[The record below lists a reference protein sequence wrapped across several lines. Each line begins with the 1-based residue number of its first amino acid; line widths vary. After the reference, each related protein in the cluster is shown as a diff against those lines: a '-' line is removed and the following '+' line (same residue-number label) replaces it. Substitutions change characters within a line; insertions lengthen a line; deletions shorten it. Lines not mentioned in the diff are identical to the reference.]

1 MMGKLQEICNEKNLS
16 TIGDLVSKIDNNIEL
31 TTIINLYDDSN
42 LLNTNIKNV
51 MYICKALEIE
61 AERLVDM
68 NVIKAD
74 VESVLN
80 KYYEKNPV
88 APNIRKAYHL
98 NYMIIKKACDR
109 GNITEDECLHILSE
123 MKDIK
128 KKYINSNN
136 KNVKEFILEIRKVYA
151 PYFLR
156 DKAVDKYTEKMRYY
170 QFIYNIKNSV
180 IRELLGCSQ
189 SYYLNFSTGYVDLG
203 TLLFIN
209 AIKLAAI
216 FNTTVLDLFDT
227 YFFSL

>member
-1 MMGKLQEICNEKNLS
+1 MGKLQEICNEKNLS
-16 TIGDLVSKIDNNIEL
+16 TIGDLASKIGNNIEL
-31 TTIINLYDDSN
+31 TTLINISDDSN

-74 VESVLN
+74 AEAALN
-80 KYYEKNPV
+80 RYYEKNPV
-88 APNIRKAYHL
+88 APNIKKAYHL

-123 MKDIK
+123 MKNIK
-128 KKYINSNN
+128 KKYITSNN
-136 KNVKEFILEIRKVYA
+136 ENVKEFLIEIRKVYA

-156 DKAVDKYTEKMRYY
+156 DKAVDEYTEKMRYY
-170 QFIYNIKNSV
+170 QFIYNIKSSV
-180 IRELLGCSQ
+180 IRDLLGCSQ

-203 TLLFIN
+203 TLSFIN
-209 AIKLAAI
+209 AIKLATI
-216 FNTTVLDLFDT
+216 FNTTVLDLFDN

>member
-1 MMGKLQEICNEKNLS
+1 MGKLQEICNEKNLS
-16 TIGDLVSKIDNNIEL
+16 TIGDLASKIGNNIEL
-31 TTIINLYDDSN
+31 TTLINISDDSN

-74 VESVLN
+74 AEAALN
-80 KYYEKNPV
+80 RYYEKNPV
-88 APNIRKAYHL
+88 APNIKKAYHL

-123 MKDIK
+123 MKNIK
-128 KKYINSNN
+128 KKYITSNN
-136 KNVKEFILEIRKVYA
+136 ENVKEFLIEIRKVYA

-156 DKAVDKYTEKMRYY
+156 DKAVDEYTEKMRYY
-170 QFIYNIKNSV
+170 QFIYNIKSSV
-180 IRELLGCSQ
+180 IRDLLGCSQ

-203 TLLFIN
+203 TLSFIN
-209 AIKLAAI
+209 AI
-216 FNTTVLDLFDT
+216 
-227 YFFSL
+227 

>member
-1 MMGKLQEICNEKNLS
+1 MGKLQEICNEKNLS
-16 TIGDLVSKIDNNIEL
+16 TIGDLASKIGNNIEL
-31 TTIINLYDDSN
+31 TTLINISDDSN

-74 VESVLN
+74 AEVALN
-80 KYYEKNPV
+80 RYYEKNPV
-88 APNIRKAYHL
+88 APNIKKAYHL

-123 MKDIK
+123 MKNIK
-128 KKYINSNN
+128 KKYITSNN
-136 KNVKEFILEIRKVYA
+136 ENVKEFLIEIRKVYA

-156 DKAVDKYTEKMRYY
+156 DKAVDEYTEKMRYY
-170 QFIYNIKNSV
+170 QFIYNIKSSV
-180 IRELLGCSQ
+180 IRDLLGCSQ

-203 TLLFIN
+203 TLSFIN
-209 AIKLAAI
+209 AIKLATI
-216 FNTTVLDLFDT
+216 FNTTVLDLFDN

>member
-74 VESVLN
+74 VEAVLN

-109 GNITEDECLHILSE
+109 GNITEDECLQILSE

>member
-1 MMGKLQEICNEKNLS
+1 MGKLQEICNEKNLS
-16 TIGDLVSKIDNNIEL
+16 TIGDLASKIGNNIEL
-31 TTIINLYDDSN
+31 TTLINISDDSN

-74 VESVLN
+74 AEAALN
-80 KYYEKNPV
+80 RYYEKNPV
-88 APNIRKAYHL
+88 APNIKKAYHL

-123 MKDIK
+123 MKNIK
-128 KKYINSNN
+128 KKYITSNN
-136 KNVKEFILEIRKVYA
+136 ENVKKFLIEIRKVYA

-156 DKAVDKYTEKMRYY
+156 DKAVDEYTEKMRYY
-170 QFIYNIKNSV
+170 QFIYNIKSSV
-180 IRELLGCSQ
+180 IRDLLGCSQ

-203 TLLFIN
+203 TLSFIN

-216 FNTTVLDLFDT
+216 FNTTVLDLFDN

>member
-74 VESVLN
+74 VEAVLN

-151 PYFLR
+151 SYFLR

>member
-1 MMGKLQEICNEKNLS
+1 MGKLQEICNEKNLS
-16 TIGDLVSKIDNNIEL
+16 TIGDLASKIGTNIEL
-31 TTIINLYDDSN
+31 TTLINISDDSN

-74 VESVLN
+74 AEAALN
-80 KYYEKNPV
+80 RYYEKNPV
-88 APNIRKAYHL
+88 APNIKKAYHL

-123 MKDIK
+123 MKKIK
-128 KKYINSNN
+128 NKYITSNN
-136 KNVKEFILEIRKVYA
+136 ENVKEFLIEIRKVYA

-170 QFIYNIKNSV
+170 QFIYNIKSSV
-180 IRELLGCSQ
+180 IRDLLGCSQ

-203 TLLFIN
+203 TLSFIN

-216 FNTTVLDLFDT
+216 FKTTVLDLFDN

>member
-1 MMGKLQEICNEKNLS
+1 MSKLQEICNEKKLS
-16 TIGDLVSKIDNNIEL
+16 TIGDLVSKIGNNIEL

-61 AERLVDM
+61 AEKLVDM
-68 NVIKAD
+68 NVIKTD
-74 VESVLN
+74 VEAVLN
-80 KYYEKNPV
+80 RYYEKNPV
-88 APNIRKAYHL
+88 APNVRKAYNL
-98 NYMIIKKACDR
+98 NYMIIKKVCDR

-123 MKDIK
+123 MKSIK
-128 KKYINSNN
+128 KKYITSNDE
-136 KNVKEFILEIRKVYA
+136 NVKEFIVEIRKVYA

-156 DKAVDKYTEKMRYY
+156 GKAVNKYTEKMRYY

-180 IRELLGCSQ
+180 IRDLLGCSQ

-203 TLLFIN
+203 TLSFVN

-216 FNTTVLDLFDT
+216 FNTTVLDLFDN